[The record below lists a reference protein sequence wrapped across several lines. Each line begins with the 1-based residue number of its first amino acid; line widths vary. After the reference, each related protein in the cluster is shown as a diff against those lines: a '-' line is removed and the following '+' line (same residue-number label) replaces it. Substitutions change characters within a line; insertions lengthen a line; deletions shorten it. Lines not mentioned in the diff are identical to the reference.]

1 MLYIITLLFSGLLL
15 GRVMRRSRLANI
27 SGYGVKVIVPLLL
40 FVFGASLGA
49 DGEIAGNI
57 GHFGWQAVV
66 IALLGVAGSVCAAML
81 AVRILKMS
89 GKGGAR

>member
-1 MLYIITLLFSGLLL
+1 MLYIITLLFFGLLL
-15 GRVMRRSRLANI
+15 GRLIRRPCLIRI

-49 DGEIAGNI
+49 DGEISGNI

-66 IALLGVAGSVCAAML
+66 IALLGVAGSICAAIL
-81 AVRILKMS
+81 AMRVLKIS
-89 GKGGAR
+89 RKGGEK